1 MTPPEPGV
9 SPAPPGLAP
18 APPGLA
24 PAPPGLA
31 PAASPVIP
39 AQAGIHAPRRVAILG
54 AAGSGK
60 TQLSRELSEHLRQSA
75 CDLLVLDGEGLPGD
89 ATLVMGL
96 DLPSA
101 SAAEAA
107 DAQLRAG
114 LQSAGIAFQ
123 VVYGMGAQRLR
134 SALVALAAAGVLPPG
149 LVRRHEE
156 GGAAGWI
163 GACEKCSDPACE
175 HRLFTRL
182 RQEREAPAA
191 RQEP

>member
-1 MTPPEPGV
+1 MTLPGV
-9 SPAPPGLAP
+9 IGPRRGVSAAP
-18 APPGLA
+18 
-24 PAPPGLA
+24 
-31 PAASPVIP
+31 SPVVAAP
-39 AQAGIHAPRRVAILG
+39 SPVMPVQAGIHSPKRVAILG
-54 AAGSGK
+54 APGTGK
-60 TQLSRELSEHLRQSA
+60 TQLARELSEHLRPSA

-101 SAAEAA
+101 SGGEAA
-107 DAQLRAG
+107 DARLRTR
-114 LQSAGIAFQ
+114 LQSAGVAFQ
-123 VVYGMGAQRLR
+123 VVYGVGAQRLR
-134 SALVALAAAGVLPPG
+134 AALVALTAAGVLPPG

-182 RQEREAPAA
+182 RQERDAPA
-191 RQEP
+191 RGDEP